1 MLDIQDGL
9 TILVD
14 KPYQWTSFDVVNKIR
29 WNLKKKLGV
38 KNVKVGHAGTLDPL
52 ATGLLVLCLGKHTKL
67 IEGLTN
73 DSKTYTGT
81 FLVGKTTPSFDLET
95 EYNQDFETA
104 HINSALLE
112 SVRASFMGVQLQTP
126 PIYSAKQID
135 GKRAYDF
142 ARAGKTVEMKQSQ
155 IEILDFSIDSS
166 RFPELDFQ
174 IKCSKG
180 TYIRSIASDF
190 GTRLHSGA
198 TLIAL
203 RRTQS
208 GNFKMENAKSVDEWI
223 ELINQDEV
231 YIPWNV

>member
-73 DSKTYTGT
+73 DTKTYTGT

-231 YIPWNV
+231 YIP

>member
-1 MLDIQDGL
+1 MLDIQEGL

-14 KPYQWTSFDVVNKIR
+14 KPYTWTSFDVVNKIR

-73 DSKTYTGT
+73 DTKTYTGT
-81 FLVGKTTPSFDLET
+81 FLLGKTTPSFDLET

-104 HINSALLE
+104 HIDADLLE
-112 SVRASFMGVQLQTP
+112 SVRQSFLGVQLQTP
-126 PIYSAKQID
+126 PIYSAKQVD

-142 ARAGKTVEMKQSQ
+142 ARAGKEVELKQSQ
-155 IEILDFSIDSS
+155 IEITDFKIDVS
-166 RFPELDFQ
+166 RFPEIDFE
-174 IKCSKG
+174 IACSKG
-180 TYIRSIASDF
+180 TYIRSIANDF
-190 GTRLHSGA
+190 GRKLQSGA

-208 GNFKMENAKSVDEWI
+208 GAFNIEASKSVEQWI
-223 ELINQDEV
+223 ELINQEEI
-231 YIPWNV
+231 YIPSW

>member
-73 DSKTYTGT
+73 DTKTYTGT

-223 ELINQDEV
+223 NLINQDEV
-231 YIPWNV
+231 YIP